1 MLKERQFNLLISNL
15 SEEMDAVKTTIERL
29 GNVPGLSGQMG
40 EAMEMVRDKVG
51 DLVSQSQQY
60 GKLKVGAMHKIIQ

>member
-29 GNVPGLSGQMG
+29 GSVPGLSGQMG

-60 GKLKVGAMHKIIQ
+60 GKLKVGDMHKIIQ

>member
-15 SEEMDAVKTTIERL
+15 SGEMDAVKTTIERL
-29 GNVPGLSGQMG
+29 GSVPGLSGQMG
-40 EAMEMVRDKVG
+40 EAIKRVRDEVG

-60 GKLKVGAMHKIIQ
+60 GKLKVGALHKIIQ

>member
-40 EAMEMVRDKVG
+40 EAMKMVRDKVG

-60 GKLKVGAMHKIIQ
+60 GKLKVGDIHKIIQ

>member
-1 MLKERQFNLLISNL
+1 M
-15 SEEMDAVKTTIERL
+15 KTTIERL

-60 GKLKVGAMHKIIQ
+60 GKLKVGDMHKIIQ